1 MARSHRER
9 SEVSAKNSILAPPP
23 PAPAGQRLR
32 WSGVYGAARA
42 LAIAQAARRHQGL
55 TVVVV
60 PDTPSADR
68 LGGQLRFFLDADE
81 SIPILHF
88 PDWETLPYDQFS
100 PHQDIVSE
108 RLETL
113 YRLPQTH
120 RGILLVPVPTLLT
133 LVPPREFVETHSVL
147 MRTGDKLDV
156 VAFRRRLEEAGYRNV
171 GQVLEHGEF
180 AVRGS
185 LLDLYPM
192 GSLAPYRVDL
202 FDDEIESIR
211 KFDPESQRSEAPL
224 AELRI
229 LPAREFPMHKEAIS
243 SFRQRWR
250 ARFEGDPNSC
260 PMYRDVSQG
269 LAPAG
274 VEYYLALFFD
284 ELQCLTEYLPDD
296 ALIIESGAI
305 HDAAQTFWQQAN
317 ERHEQYGHDVERP
330 ILKPAE
336 VFQQVGNMHAALNVR
351 SRIVL
356 EDFELDAG
364 SGHTHFAVRAPTQLP
379 IDARAAQPLEIV
391 KRFVREFDGRVL
403 FVAESAGRRETLME
417 TFATHELRPV
427 AVDDWATFLAG
438 SDPVCI
444 AVGDVDDGTILAD
457 PALALISEGQLFGA
471 RAMQKR
477 RRKGSGRDAESVIRD
492 LTELQPGAPIVHED
506 HGVGRYL
513 GLQILEIG
521 AHPGEFLCIEYADG
535 DKLYVP
541 VASLHLVGR
550 FTGADPEHAPLHR
563 LGSAQWQKARRKA
576 AERAHDVAAELLDVH
591 ARRAARPGIEFAV
604 DAHALASFE
613 AGFPFEETPDQQLAI
628 EAVIADMRSDQAT
641 DRLVCGD
648 VGFGK
653 TEVAMRA
660 AFVAVNAG
668 YQVAVLVPTTLL
680 AQQHHQ
686 NFQDRF
692 ADWGVRIEQ
701 LSRFRS
707 KKERDKVVDALRTG
721 GVDIVIGTH
730 QLLQGDIRFKKLG
743 LVVIDEEHR
752 FGVRQKERFKALRA
766 EIDVLTLTATPIP
779 RTLNLAIAGMRDLSI
794 IATPPERR
802 LSIKTFVREWNG
814 ALVREA
820 ILREIRRGGQVY
832 FVHNKVEDI
841 EKTARELAELVPDAR
856 VEVGHGQMR
865 ERDLERVMLDFYHR
879 RFNVLVCT
887 TIIET
892 GIDIPTA
899 NTIIINRADRFGLAQ
914 LHQLRGGVG
923 RSHHR
928 AYAFLIV
935 PPRKAMTSDA
945 IKRLEA
951 IESLEDLGI
960 GFTLATH
967 DLEIRG
973 AGEILGEGQSG
984 QIQEVGYAMYTRL
997 LERAVKALRSGRNPQ
1012 LDRPLDHGA
1021 EVDLKAPALI
1031 PDDYLPDVHLRLMM
1045 YKRIASAD
1053 SPEALDEL
1061 KVEMIDRFGLLP
1073 QPAKNLF
1080 EVTAVK
1086 LKASPIG
1093 VIKVDIG
1100 ESGGRVIFGSNA
1112 DLDPGNV
1119 IRLVQGQPER
1129 YRLDGSDK
1137 LRLSMELPELDDRVQ
1152 AINDLLDALTGS
1164 KAA

>member
-1 MARSHRER
+1 
-9 SEVSAKNSILAPPP
+9 V
-23 PAPAGQRLR
+23 GQRLR
-32 WSGVYGAARA
+32 WSGLYGAARA
-42 LAIAQAARRHQGL
+42 LVIAQAALQHPGL

-60 PDTPSADR
+60 PDSPSADQ
-68 LGGQLRFFLDADE
+68 LGNQLRFFLGTSEA
-81 SIPILHF
+81 IPVLHF

-100 PHQDIVSE
+100 PHQDIISE

-113 YRLPQTH
+113 YRLPETQ
-120 RGILLVPVPTLLT
+120 RGILLVPIPTLLT
-133 LVPPREFVETHSVL
+133 LVPPRQFVEAHSV
-147 MRTGDKLDV
+147 MMSAGDRLDIG
-156 VAFRRRLEEAGYRNV
+156 AFRRRLEEAGYRNV

-185 LLDLYPM
+185 LLDLFPM
-192 GSLAPYRVDL
+192 GSAAPYRVDL
-202 FDDEIESIR
+202 FDDEIETIR
-211 KFDPESQRSEAPL
+211 QFDPESQRSEAPV
-224 AELRI
+224 EQLRL

-250 ARFEGDPNSC
+250 ARFEGDPNRC
-260 PMYRDVSQG
+260 PIYRDVSQG

-274 VEYYLALFFD
+274 IEYYLALFFD
-284 ELQCLTEYLPDD
+284 ELQSLTDYLPAD
-296 ALIIESGAI
+296 ALIIESGPL
-305 HDAAQTFWQQAN
+305 HEAAEAFWLQAN
-317 ERHEQYGHDVERP
+317 ERHEQYGHDLERP
-330 ILKPAE
+330 ILAPIDI
-336 VFQQVGNMHAALNVR
+336 FQQVGNMHAALNAR
-351 SRIVL
+351 RRIVL
-356 EDFELDAG
+356 EDFEIDEGLG
-364 SGHTHFAVRAPTQLP
+364 NTHFAARAPTQLP
-379 IDARAAQPLEIV
+379 IDARAEQPLGLV
-391 KRFVREFDGRVL
+391 KRFIGEFDGRVL
-403 FVAESAGRRETLME
+403 FMAETAGRRETLME
-417 TFATHELRPV
+417 SFAAQDLRPATV
-427 AVDDWATFLAG
+427 ENWQEFLSSSEAVCITVAAVD
-438 SDPVCI
+438 S
-444 AVGDVDDGTILAD
+444 GTVLED
-457 PALALISEGQLFGA
+457 PALALISESQLFGA
-471 RAMQKR
+471 RAMQRR
-477 RRKGSGRDAESVIRD
+477 RRKGSGRDAESIIRD

-563 LGSAQWQKARRKA
+563 LGSTQWQKARTKA
-576 AERAHDVAAELLDVH
+576 AERAHDVAAELLDVQ
-591 ARRAARPGIEFAV
+591 ARRAVRPGIEFAI
-604 DAHALASFE
+604 DAHALATFE
-613 AGFPFEETPDQQLAI
+613 ASFPFEETPDQTLAI
-628 EAVIADMRSDQAT
+628 EAVVDDMRSARAM

-668 YQVAVLVPTTLL
+668 YQVAILVPTTLL

-686 NFQDRF
+686 NFMDRF

-701 LSRFRS
+701 LSRFRA
-707 KKERDKVVDALRTG
+707 KKERDIVVSALALG
-721 GVDIVIGTH
+721 NVDIVIGTH
-730 QLLQGDIRFKKLG
+730 QLLQAEVRFKKLG

-779 RTLNLAIAGMRDLSI
+779 RTLNLALAGMRDLSI

-802 LSIKTFVREWNG
+802 LSIKTFVREWNN

-832 FVHNKVEDI
+832 FVHNKVETID
-841 EKTARELAELVPDAR
+841 KVARELAELVPDAR

-892 GIDIPTA
+892 GIDVPSA

-914 LHQLRGGVG
+914 LHQLRGRVG

-928 AYAFLIV
+928 AYAFLVV
-935 PPRKAMTSDA
+935 PPRKLITSDA

-973 AGEILGEGQSG
+973 AGEILGDGQSG
-984 QIQEVGYAMYTRL
+984 QIHEVGYAMYTRL
-997 LERAVKALRSGRNPQ
+997 LERAVQALRAGRSPQ

-1021 EVDLKAPALI
+1021 EVDLRAPALI
-1031 PDDYLPDVHLRLMM
+1031 PDDYLSDVHLRLMM
-1045 YKRIASAD
+1045 YKRIASAPD
-1053 SPEALDEL
+1053 REALDEL

-1073 QPAKNLF
+1073 QAARNLF

-1086 LKASPIG
+1086 LKASPLG
-1093 VIKVDIG
+1093 VTKVDVG
-1100 ESGGRVIFGSNA
+1100 QSGGRVVFGAQANLNPA
-1112 DLDPGNV
+1112 NV
-1119 IRLVQGQPER
+1119 IRLVQTQPEH
-1129 YRLDGSDK
+1129 YRLDGADK
-1137 LRLSMELPELDDRVQ
+1137 LRLSMDLPEIDDRVK
-1152 AINDLLDALTGS
+1152 AINALLDALSTPQ
-1164 KAA
+1164 AA

>member
-1 MARSHRER
+1 VPATHSVL
-9 SEVSAKNSILAPPP
+9 SP
-23 PAPAGQRLR
+23 PALPPAGQRLR
-32 WSGVYGAARA
+32 WSGLYGAARA
-42 LAIAQAARRHQGL
+42 LAIAQAARQHPGL
-55 TVVVV
+55 SVVVV
-60 PDTPSADR
+60 PDSPSADQ
-68 LGGQLRFFLDADE
+68 LGNQLRFFLGANE
-81 SIPILHF
+81 AIPILHF

-100 PHQDIVSE
+100 PHQDIISE

-113 YRLPQTH
+113 YRLPLTQ
-120 RGILLVPVPTLLT
+120 RGILLVPIPTLLT
-133 LVPPREFVETHSVL
+133 LVPPRQFVEAHSV
-147 MRTGDKLDV
+147 MMSTGERLDV

-185 LLDLYPM
+185 LLDLFPM
-192 GSLAPYRVDL
+192 GSVAPYRVDL
-202 FDDEIESIR
+202 FDDEIETIR
-211 KFDPESQRSEAPL
+211 QFDPESQRSEAPVK
-224 AELRI
+224 ELRL

-250 ARFEGDPNSC
+250 ARFEGDPNRC
-260 PMYRDVSQG
+260 PIYRDVSQC

-284 ELQCLTEYLPDD
+284 ELQCLTDYLPDD
-296 ALIIESGAI
+296 ALIIESGPL
-305 HDAAQTFWQQAN
+305 HDAAEAFWLQAT
-317 ERHEQYGHDVERP
+317 ERYEQYSHDVERP
-330 ILKPAE
+330 ILAPTE
-336 VFQQVGNMHAALNVR
+336 VFQQVGNMHGALNAR
-351 SRIVL
+351 RRIVL
-356 EDFELDAG
+356 EDFEIDEGLG
-364 SGHTHFAVRAPTQLP
+364 NTHFAARTPTQLP
-379 IDARAAQPLEIV
+379 IDARAEQPLGLV
-391 KRFVREFDGRVL
+391 KRFISEFEGRVL
-403 FVAESAGRRETLME
+403 FMAETAGRRETLME
-417 TFATHELRPV
+417 SFAAQDLRPSTV
-427 AVDDWATFLAG
+427 ESWQEFLSSSEAVCITIAAVDAG
-438 SDPVCI
+438 TVLD
-444 AVGDVDDGTILAD
+444 D
-457 PALALISEGQLFGA
+457 PALALISESQLFGT
-471 RAMQKR
+471 RAMQRR

-492 LTELQPGAPIVHED
+492 LTELQTGAPIVHED

-513 GLQILEIG
+513 GLQILEVG
-521 AHPGEFLCIEYADG
+521 AHPCEFLCIEYADG

-550 FTGADPEHAPLHR
+550 FTGADAEHAPLHR
-563 LGSAQWQKARRKA
+563 LGSAQWQKARSKA

-591 ARRAARPGIEFAV
+591 ARRAARPGIEFAS

-613 AGFPFEETPDQQLAI
+613 ASFPFEETPDQKLAI
-628 EAVIADMRSDQAT
+628 EAVVDDMHSARAM

-668 YQVAVLVPTTLL
+668 YQVAILVPTTLL

-686 NFQDRF
+686 NFMDRF

-701 LSRFRS
+701 LSRFRA
-707 KKERDKVVDALRTG
+707 KKERDVVVSALSTG
-721 GVDIVIGTH
+721 NVDIVIGTH
-730 QLLQGDIRFKKLG
+730 QLLQGDVKYKRLG

-779 RTLNLAIAGMRDLSI
+779 RTLNLALAGMRDLSI

-802 LSIKTFVREWNG
+802 LSIKTFVREWHN

-832 FVHNKVEDI
+832 FVHNKVETID
-841 EKTARELAELVPDAR
+841 KVAREIAELVPDAR

-892 GIDIPTA
+892 GIDVPTA

-914 LHQLRGGVG
+914 LHQLRGRVG

-928 AYAFLIV
+928 AYAFLVV
-935 PPRKAMTSDA
+935 PPRKLMTSDA
-945 IKRLEA
+945 VKRLEA

-984 QIQEVGYAMYTRL
+984 QIHEVGYAMYTRL
-997 LERAVKALRSGRNPQ
+997 LERAVKALRAGNSPQ

-1021 EVDLKAPALI
+1021 EVDLRAPALI
-1031 PDDYLPDVHLRLMM
+1031 PDDYLPDVHMRLMM
-1045 YKRIASAD
+1045 YKRIASAQD
-1053 SPEALDEL
+1053 QGTLDEL

-1073 QPAKNLF
+1073 QAAKNLF

-1086 LKASPIG
+1086 LKASPLG
-1093 VIKVDIG
+1093 VTKVDVG
-1100 ESGGRVIFGSNA
+1100 QSGGRVVFGPQAN
-1112 DLDPGNV
+1112 LDPAKV
-1119 IRLVQGQPER
+1119 IRLVQGEPER
-1129 YRLDGSDK
+1129 YRLDGADK
-1137 LRLSMELPELDDRVQ
+1137 LRLSMDLPEIEDRVK
-1152 AINDLLDALTGS
+1152 AINVLLDALSTT

>member
-1 MARSHRER
+1 
-9 SEVSAKNSILAPPP
+9 
-23 PAPAGQRLR
+23 
-32 WSGVYGAARA
+32 VYGAARA
-42 LAIAQAARRHQGL
+42 LAIAQVARQHDAL
-55 TVVVV
+55 TVIVVA
-60 PDTPSADR
+60 DSPSADR
-68 LGGQLRFFLDADE
+68 LGHQLRFFLDANE
-81 SIPILHF
+81 AIPILHF

-100 PHQDIVSE
+100 PHQDIISE

-113 YRLPQTH
+113 YRLPQTQ
-120 RGILLVPVPTLLT
+120 RGILIVPVPTLLT
-133 LVPPREFVETHSVL
+133 LVPPRQFVEAHSVL
-147 MRTGDKLDV
+147 MHTGDTLDI
-156 VAFRRRLEEAGYRNV
+156 VAFRRRLQEAGYRNV

-185 LLDLYPM
+185 LLDLFPM
-192 GSLAPYRVDL
+192 GSSAPYRVDL

-211 KFDPESQRSEAPL
+211 GFDPDSQRSGTPVE
-224 AELRI
+224 ELRL

-243 SFRQRWR
+243 AFRQRWR
-250 ARFEGDPNSC
+250 ARFEGDPNRC
-260 PMYRDVSQG
+260 PIYRDVSQG

-274 VEYYLALFFD
+274 VEYYQALFFD
-284 ELQCLTEYLPDD
+284 ELQCLTDYLPED
-296 ALIIESGAI
+296 ALVIESGPI
-305 HDAAQTFWQQAN
+305 HDAAEAFWQQIS
-317 ERHEQYGHDVERP
+317 ERHAQYGHDLERP
-330 ILKPAE
+330 ILDPVE
-336 VFQQVGNMHAALNVR
+336 VFQQVGTMHAALNER

-356 EDFELDAG
+356 ENFELDEGAG
-364 SGHTHFAVRAPTQLP
+364 NTHFAARTATQLP
-379 IDARAAQPLEIV
+379 VDARAAQPLALV
-391 KRFVREFDGRVL
+391 KRFIGGFDGRVL
-403 FVAESAGRRETLME
+403 FMAESAGRRETLMDS
-417 TFATHELRPV
+417 FAAQDLRPV
-427 AVDDWATFLAG
+427 TVESWQEFLASSAAVCITVAAVDE
-438 SDPVCI
+438 
-444 AVGDVDDGTILAD
+444 GTVLD
-457 PALALISEGQLFGA
+457 KPALALISEGQLFGA
-471 RAMQKR
+471 RAMQRR
-477 RRKGSGRDAESVIRD
+477 RRKASGRDAESIIRD
-492 LTELQPGAPIVHED
+492 LTELQAGAPIVHED

-513 GLQILEIG
+513 GLQILDIG

-563 LGSAQWQKARRKA
+563 LGSGQWQRARSKA
-576 AERAHDVAAELLDVH
+576 AARAHDVAAELLDIH
-591 ARRAARPGIEFAV
+591 ARRAARAGIEFAV
-604 DAHALASFE
+604 DPQALASFE
-613 AGFPFEETPDQQLAI
+613 GSFPFEETPDQKLAI
-628 EAVIADMRSDQAT
+628 EAVVDDMHSARAM

-668 YQVAVLVPTTLL
+668 YQVAILVPTTLL

-692 ADWGVRIEQ
+692 AEWGVNIEQ

-707 KKERDKVVDALRTG
+707 KKERDSVVSALQAG
-721 GVDIVIGTH
+721 KVDIVIGTH
-730 QLLQGDIRFKKLG
+730 QLLQGDIKFKKLG

-752 FGVRQKERFKALRA
+752 FGVRQKERFKALRT

-779 RTLNLAIAGMRDLSI
+779 RTLNLALAGMRDLSI

-802 LSIKTFVREWNG
+802 LSIKTFVREWNS

-820 ILREIRRGGQVY
+820 VLREIRRGGQVY
-832 FVHNKVEDI
+832 FVHNKVETIDRI
-841 EKTARELAELVPDAR
+841 ARELAELVPDAT
-856 VEVGHGQMR
+856 VEVAHGQMR

-914 LHQLRGGVG
+914 LHQLRGRVG

-928 AYAFLIV
+928 AYAFLVV
-935 PPRKAMTSDA
+935 PPRKAMTADA

-951 IESLEDLGI
+951 IESLEELGI
-960 GFTLATH
+960 GFSLATH

-973 AGEILGEGQSG
+973 AGEILGEDQSG
-984 QIQEVGYAMYTRL
+984 QIHEVGYAMYTRL
-997 LERAVKALRSGRNPQ
+997 LERAVQALRSGRSPQ

-1031 PDDYLPDVHLRLMM
+1031 PDDYLADVHMRLMM
-1045 YKRIASAD
+1045 YKRIASAQD
-1053 SPEALDEL
+1053 PEALDEL

-1073 QPAKNLF
+1073 QPAQNLF

-1086 LKASPIG
+1086 LKASPLG
-1093 VIKVDIG
+1093 VTKVDLG
-1100 ESGGRVIFGSNA
+1100 ESGGRVVFGAQA
-1112 DLDPGNV
+1112 DLDPANV
-1119 IRLVQGQPER
+1119 IRLLQAHPER
-1129 YRLDGSDK
+1129 YRFDGADK
-1137 LRLSMELPELDDRVQ
+1137 LRLSMDLPELDDRVK
-1152 AINDLLDALTGS
+1152 AINGLLDALS
-1164 KAA
+1164 APKAA